1 MRWEIIRAMVLY
13 LLLIPVSLIMS
24 LLNYP
29 LAPLVVLFADE
40 NGWLPHWLSW
50 FQTPDNSLDGDN
62 GWQTEHR
69 WFKGH
74 TLVDQGWRRWVNR
87 FRWLW
92 RNSMHGFEQGVLGFT
107 PEPLHYYFHQGNQ
120 NVSNRP
126 ICNGLVTRDVTNPD
140 GRAAFQLYLV
150 WAWSP
155 KYCLRINLGWKLW
168 QNPVAGKRCQ
178 HVVSINPFM
187 SWD

>member
-1 MRWEIIRAMVLY
+1 MRWEIIRAMLLY
-13 LLLIPVSLIMS
+13 LLLVPASLIMS

-29 LAPLVVLFADE
+29 LAPLVVLFADDY
-40 NGWLPHWLSW
+40 GWLPGWLSW
-50 FQTPDNSLDGDN
+50 FQTPDNSLDGDK

-74 TLVDQGWRRWVNR
+74 PLVDKGWRRWVNR

-92 RNSMHGFEQGVLGFT
+92 RNSMHGFEQEVLGFT
-107 PEPLHYYFHQGNQ
+107 PAPDFEYSFRGKQT
-120 NVSNRP
+120 VSNRP
-126 ICNGLVTRDVTNPD
+126 ICNGLVWRVASNPG
-140 GRAAFQLYLV
+140 GRAAFQFYLV
-150 WAWSP
+150 RAWSK

-168 QNPVAGKRCQ
+168 QSPTTGKCCQ
-178 HVVSINPFM
+178 YVVSVNPFM